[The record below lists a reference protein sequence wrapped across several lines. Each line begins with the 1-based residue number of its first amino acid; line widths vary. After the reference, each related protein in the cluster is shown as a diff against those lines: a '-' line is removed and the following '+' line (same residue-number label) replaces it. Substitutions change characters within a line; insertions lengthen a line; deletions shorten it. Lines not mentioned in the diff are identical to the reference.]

1 MAPAANAT
9 KIPNQGDSPHS
20 AVQTAP
26 ARPPTTTKPAWPSES
41 SPVYPSRMLT
51 PIAMAPTYMASTPR
65 SIQKLLSSC
74 VRPKS
79 QMNASSMSSGTKR
92 NSVARSRCSP
102 PCRSVKM
109 GGLAASISPSLGPAS
124 ASGGTI
130 SVAIALHLLDL
141 LLAEDAVRSHDED
154 QQKHCKHDERFVLAP
169 LRRRDQSWDAAR
181 ADDPAGEAEGVP
193 AEDGAACRSQPA
205 QHDGDERL
213 EAEQLA
219 AVELDRQ
226 PGREQDGGDGGQGAG
241 HCERQ
246 RDDALGVDAHQ

>member
-1 MAPAANAT
+1 MAPTANAT

-65 SIQKLLSSC
+65 SIQKLLSSW

-79 QMNASSMSSGTKR
+79 QMKASSMSSGTKR

-102 PCRSVKM
+102 PRRSAKM

-141 LLAEDAVRSHDED
+141 LPAEDPVGSQDEEQQEHCDHDGR
-154 QQKHCKHDERFVLAP
+154 CVLAAVQ
-169 LRRRDQSWDAAR
+169 RGDQSWHADRAGDA
-181 ADDPAGEAEGVP
+181 AGEAEGVP
-193 AEDGAACRSQPA
+193 AEDGASCRPQPA
-205 QHDGDERL
+205 Q
-213 EAEQLA
+213 
-219 AVELDRQ
+219 
-226 PGREQDGGDGGQGAG
+226 
-241 HCERQ
+241 
-246 RDDALGVDAHQ
+246 